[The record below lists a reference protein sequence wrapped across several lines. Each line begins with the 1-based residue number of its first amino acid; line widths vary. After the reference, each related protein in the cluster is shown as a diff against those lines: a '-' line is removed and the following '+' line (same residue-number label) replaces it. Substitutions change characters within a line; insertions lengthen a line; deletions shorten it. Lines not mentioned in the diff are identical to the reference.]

1 MFGSRSRRVVVGL
14 AAGLL
19 MATAACSSGGGAQN
33 TPARRRSGTAADSP
47 RMTFAMIS
55 HAPEGDAFFDVIKKG
70 AQEAADKDNVE
81 FKYSSSGEVPDQS
94 TFIQN
99 AIDSKVDGIAV
110 SLPDPDALAPVIQKA
125 VAAGIPVVAFNAG
138 DRAWQKTGAL
148 AFYGEPEVLAGEFA
162 GTKLNELGSTHTLCV
177 LQAQGQVQLEDRC
190 AGIASKFG
198 GQTEK
203 LYANGTD
210 TPQYVSTVS
219 AKLRQDP
226 ASTPSSPSARRW
238 ASRCSSSSSRTAA
251 RPRSSPMRSTTTCSR
266 CCRTARSPSPST
278 SSPTCRATCRSTR
291 CGSTRRTR
299 ASSAPSSRSRPA
311 RSSSTS
317 PTSATSLDGREGRPA
332 LSRTHR
338 RPSTTSAGAL
348 ASAHPG

>member
-1 MFGSRSRRVVVGL
+1 MFGSRKRRVLVGL

-19 MATAACSSGGGAQN
+19 LATAACSSGGAQN
-33 TPARRRSGTAADSP
+33 APVAGGGAAGDSP

-70 AQEAADKDNVE
+70 AQAAADKDNVE
-81 FKYSSSGEVPDQS
+81 FKYSSSGEVPTQS

-99 AIDSKVDGIAV
+99 AIDSQVDGIAV

-125 VAAGIPVVAFNAG
+125 VAAGIPVIAFNAG

-162 GTKLNELGSTHTLCV
+162 GTKLNDLGSKHTLCV

-190 AGIASKFG
+190 AGIASKFT

-203 LYANGTD
+203 LYANGAD
-210 TPQYVSTVS
+210 TPQFVSTVS

-226 ASTPSSPSARRW
+226 SIDSVITLGPALGVAVQQQLEQD
-238 ASRCSSSSSRTAA
+238 
-251 RPRSSPMRSTTTCSR
+251 
-266 CCRTARSPSPST
+266 
-278 SSPTCRATCRSTR
+278 
-291 CGSTRRTR
+291 GSTAKVVSYAFNKDLIPLLQNGKVAFTIDQQPYLQGYLSIDSLWLYKQNKSVIG
-299 ASSAPSSRSRPA
+299 AQQSV
-311 RSSSTS
+311 
-317 PTSATSLDGREGRPA
+317 PTGPVVIDQSNIGDILDGVN
-332 LSRTHR
+332 
-338 RPSTTSAGAL
+338 AGL
-348 ASAHPG
+348 R

>member
-1 MFGSRSRRVVVGL
+1 
-14 AAGLL
+14 
-19 MATAACSSGGGAQN
+19 
-33 TPARRRSGTAADSP
+33 
-47 RMTFAMIS
+47 MIS
-55 HAPEGDAFFDVIKKG
+55 HAPDGDAFFDVIKKG

-81 FKYSSSGEVPDQS
+81 FKYSSSGEVPVQS

-162 GTKLNELGSTHTLCV
+162 GTKLNELGSKHTLCV

-226 ASTPSSPSARRW
+226 SIDSVVTLGPSLGVAVQQQLEQDAFNNDLIPLLQNGKVAFTIDQQPYLQGYLSIDSLWLYKKNKSVIGAQQSIPTGPVVIDQSNIGDIAQDV
-238 ASRCSSSSSRTAA
+238 
-251 RPRSSPMRSTTTCSR
+251 
-266 CCRTARSPSPST
+266 T
-278 SSPTCRATCRSTR
+278 SGLR
-291 CGSTRRTR
+291 
-299 ASSAPSSRSRPA
+299 
-311 RSSSTS
+311 
-317 PTSATSLDGREGRPA
+317 
-332 LSRTHR
+332 
-338 RPSTTSAGAL
+338 
-348 ASAHPG
+348 

>member
-1 MFGSRSRRVVVGL
+1 MFTSGRRRLMVGVAAL
-14 AAGLL
+14 AMTVL
-19 MATAACSSGGGAQN
+19 AACSSQGGAQSAN
-33 TPARRRSGTAADSP
+33 NNPGAATGK
-47 RMTFAMIS
+47 RLTIAMIS
-55 HAPEGDAFFDVIKKG
+55 HAPEGDAFFDVIKTG

-81 FKYSSSGEVPDQS
+81 HKYSSTGEVQTQS

-226 ASTPSSPSARRW
+226 SIDSVVTLGPSLGVAVQQQLEQDGN
-238 ASRCSSSSSRTAA
+238 TAKVA
-251 RPRSSPMRSTTTCSR
+251 TYAFNNDLIPLLQNGKVAFTIDQQPYLQGYLSIDSLWLYKKNKSVIGTQQSVPTGPVVIDQSNIGDI
-266 CCRTARSPSPST
+266 AQDVT
-278 SSPTCRATCRSTR
+278 SGLR
-291 CGSTRRTR
+291 
-299 ASSAPSSRSRPA
+299 
-311 RSSSTS
+311 
-317 PTSATSLDGREGRPA
+317 
-332 LSRTHR
+332 
-338 RPSTTSAGAL
+338 
-348 ASAHPG
+348 

>member
-1 MFGSRSRRVVVGL
+1 
-14 AAGLL
+14 
-19 MATAACSSGGGAQN
+19 
-33 TPARRRSGTAADSP
+33 
-47 RMTFAMIS
+47 
-55 HAPEGDAFFDVIKKG
+55 VIKKG

-81 FKYSSSGEVPDQS
+81 FKYSSSGEVPVQS

-162 GTKLNELGSTHTLCV
+162 GTKLNELGSQRTLCV

-226 ASTPSSPSARRW
+226 SIDSVVTLGPSLGVAVQQQLEQD
-238 ASRCSSSSSRTAA
+238 
-251 RPRSSPMRSTTTCSR
+251 
-266 CCRTARSPSPST
+266 
-278 SSPTCRATCRSTR
+278 
-291 CGSTRRTR
+291 GSTAKVVTY
-299 ASSAPSSRSRPA
+299 AFNNDLIPLLQNGKVAFTIDQQPYLQGYLSIDSLWLYKKNKSVIGAQQSIPTGPVVIDQSNIGDIA
-311 RSSSTS
+311 QDVTS
-317 PTSATSLDGREGRPA
+317 GLR
-332 LSRTHR
+332 
-338 RPSTTSAGAL
+338 
-348 ASAHPG
+348 

>member
-19 MATAACSSGGGAQN
+19 MATAACSSQGGAQS
-33 TPARRRSGTAADSP
+33 TAGSGGGTAADSP

-81 FKYSSSGEVPDQS
+81 FKYSSSGDIPTQA

-162 GTKLNELGSTHTLCV
+162 GTKLNELGSQHALCV

-226 ASTPSSPSARRW
+226 SIDSVVTLGPSLGVAVQQQLEQD
-238 ASRCSSSSSRTAA
+238 
-251 RPRSSPMRSTTTCSR
+251 
-266 CCRTARSPSPST
+266 
-278 SSPTCRATCRSTR
+278 
-291 CGSTRRTR
+291 GSTAKVVTY
-299 ASSAPSSRSRPA
+299 AFNNDLIPLLQNGKVAFTIDQQPYLQGYLSIDSLWLYKKNKSVIGAQQSIPTGPVVIDQSNIEDLIPSIK
-311 RSSSTS
+311 
-317 PTSATSLDGREGRPA
+317 EGLR
-332 LSRTHR
+332 
-338 RPSTTSAGAL
+338 
-348 ASAHPG
+348 

>member
-1 MFGSRSRRVVVGL
+1 MFGSRRRRVVLGL
-14 AAGLL
+14 ATGLL
-19 MATAACSSGGGAQN
+19 MATAACSSSGGAQN
-33 TPARRRSGTAADSP
+33 APAGGGGGTDSP

-55 HAPEGDAFFDVIKKG
+55 HAPDGDAFFDVIKKG
-70 AQEAADKDNVE
+70 AQDAADKDNIE
-81 FKYSSSGEVPDQS
+81 FKYSSSGEVPVQS

-138 DRAWQKTGAL
+138 DRAWPKTGAL

-162 GTKLNELGSTHTLCV
+162 GTKLNDLGSKHTLCV

-203 LYANGTD
+203 LYAQGTD

-219 AKLRQDP
+219 SKLRQDP
-226 ASTPSSPSARRW
+226 SIDSVVTLGPSLGVAVQQQLEQDGNTAKVVTYAFNNDLIPLLQNGKVAFTIDQQPYLQGYLAISQLYLYKKNGNIMGAGQPSL
-238 ASRCSSSSSRTAA
+238 TG
-251 RPRSSPMRSTTTCSR
+251 
-266 CCRTARSPSPST
+266 
-278 SSPTCRATCRSTR
+278 PTFVDKSNVDKILPYIEQNTR
-291 CGSTRRTR
+291 
-299 ASSAPSSRSRPA
+299 
-311 RSSSTS
+311 
-317 PTSATSLDGREGRPA
+317 
-332 LSRTHR
+332 
-338 RPSTTSAGAL
+338 
-348 ASAHPG
+348 

>member
-1 MFGSRSRRVVVGL
+1 MFGSRSRREVVGL

-19 MATAACSSGGGAQN
+19 MATAACSSQGGAQS
-33 TPARRRSGTAADSP
+33 TAGGGGGGTAPDSP
-47 RMTFAMIS
+47 RLTFAMIS
-55 HAPEGDAFFDVIKKG
+55 HAPDGDAFFDVIKKG
-70 AQEAADKDNVE
+70 AQDAADKDNIE
-81 FKYSSSGEVPDQS
+81 FKYSSSGEVPVQS

-138 DRAWQKTGAL
+138 DRAWPKTGAL

-162 GTKLNELGSTHTLCV
+162 GTKLNDLGSKHTLCV

-203 LYANGTD
+203 LYAQGTD

-219 AKLRQDP
+219 SKLRQDP
-226 ASTPSSPSARRW
+226 SIDSVVTLGPSLGVAVQQQLEQDGNKAKVVTYAFNNDLIPLLQNGKVAFTIDQQPYLQGYLSIDSLWLYKKNKSVIGAQQ
-238 ASRCSSSSSRTAA
+238 SV
-251 RPRSSPMRSTTTCSR
+251 
-266 CCRTARSPSPST
+266 
-278 SSPTCRATCRSTR
+278 PTGPVVIDQTNI
-291 CGSTRRTR
+291 GDI
-299 ASSAPSSRSRPA
+299 
-311 RSSSTS
+311 
-317 PTSATSLDGREGRPA
+317 LDGVKSGIR
-332 LSRTHR
+332 
-338 RPSTTSAGAL
+338 
-348 ASAHPG
+348 

>member
-19 MATAACSSGGGAQN
+19 IATAACSSSGGAQN
-33 TPARRRSGTAADSP
+33 APGGGTGTAANSP
-47 RMTFAMIS
+47 PMTFAMIS

-81 FKYSSSGEVPDQS
+81 FKYSSSGEVPTQS

-190 AGIASKFG
+190 SGIASKFG
-198 GQTEK
+198 GTTEK

-219 AKLRQDP
+219 SKLRQDP
-226 ASTPSSPSARRW
+226 SIDSVVTLGPALGVAVQQQLEQD
-238 ASRCSSSSSRTAA
+238 
-251 RPRSSPMRSTTTCSR
+251 
-266 CCRTARSPSPST
+266 
-278 SSPTCRATCRSTR
+278 
-291 CGSTRRTR
+291 GSTAKVVTY
-299 ASSAPSSRSRPA
+299 AFNNDLIPLLQNGKVAFTIDQQPYLQGYLSIDSLWLYHKNKSVIGAQQSV
-311 RSSSTS
+311 
-317 PTSATSLDGREGRPA
+317 PTGPVVIDQTNIGDILDGVN
-332 LSRTHR
+332 
-338 RPSTTSAGAL
+338 AGL
-348 ASAHPG
+348 R

>member
-19 MATAACSSGGGAQN
+19 MATAACSSGGGAQ
-33 TPARRRSGTAADSP
+33 TAPGGSAGTAANSP
-47 RMTFAMIS
+47 RMTYAMIS

-81 FKYSSSGEVPDQS
+81 FKYSSSGEVPTQS

-162 GTKLNELGSTHTLCV
+162 GTKLNELGSKHTLCV

-190 AGIASKFG
+190 SGIASKFG

-219 AKLRQDP
+219 SKLRQDP
-226 ASTPSSPSARRW
+226 SIDSVVTLGPALGVAVQQQLEQD
-238 ASRCSSSSSRTAA
+238 
-251 RPRSSPMRSTTTCSR
+251 
-266 CCRTARSPSPST
+266 
-278 SSPTCRATCRSTR
+278 
-291 CGSTRRTR
+291 GSTAKVVTY
-299 ASSAPSSRSRPA
+299 AFNNDLIPLLQNGKVAFTIDQQPYLQGYLSIDSLWLYHKNKSVIGAQQSV
-311 RSSSTS
+311 
-317 PTSATSLDGREGRPA
+317 PTGPVVIDQANIGDIVDDVK
-332 LSRTHR
+332 
-338 RPSTTSAGAL
+338 AGL
-348 ASAHPG
+348 R